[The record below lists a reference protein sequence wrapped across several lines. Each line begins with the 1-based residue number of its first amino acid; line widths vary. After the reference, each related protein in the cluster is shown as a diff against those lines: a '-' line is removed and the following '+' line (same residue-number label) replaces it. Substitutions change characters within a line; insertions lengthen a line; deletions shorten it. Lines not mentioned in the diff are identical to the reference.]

1 MNAGLLPNYST
12 VAALFRPADSGG
24 RRNTGRSERG
34 IMNRERFTMEL
45 LGKSKNEL
53 RDLCQSLGEPA
64 YRGGENYH
72 SLYADRKFG
81 VQQMTKLPAP
91 VRARLAGDAPIT
103 LPNVRS

>member
-64 YRGGENYH
+64 YRGGQIYH
-72 SLYADRKFG
+72 TLYAERQID
-81 VQQMTKLPAP
+81 VQQMTNIPAAFQ
-91 VRARLAGDAPIT
+91 RSLAAGAPNAVPT
-103 LPNVRS
+103 